1 MTHATR
7 SCRIRNAGAAIALTG
22 AAGLASAC
30 GGDDA
35 KAASV
40 VSILDAGEGATTV
53 LPVPY
58 EVGQS
63 ASTSAT
69 FAAAIDINGAGADES
84 VSFAFQLDL
93 TSTVSEVDD
102 GGGSVVISTIE
113 DAEWL
118 EQPEGVD
125 DGLITDMVGLTYSES
140 YDAAGLAGSRELV
153 NDEELSDD
161 QRQAAEDMLEQS
173 ESVAFEF
180 PVEPVA
186 VGATWTSDTTIS
198 SNGLEF
204 PATYHYELVSLDD
217 ESFVIDVTYD
227 SPVDTDVDGM
237 NVTGRI
243 SGSGSITGAVD
254 NPLELAYQIEQDANI
269 SAEDDGDSIDMQMTI
284 TFDNAVIGAA
294 DGSVDSTD
302 HSATGTTA
310 PN

>member
-1 MTHATR
+1 M
-7 SCRIRNAGAAIALTG
+7 
-22 AAGLASAC
+22 
-30 GGDDA
+30 
-35 KAASV
+35 
-40 VSILDAGEGATTV
+40 
-53 LPVPY
+53 
-58 EVGQS
+58 
-63 ASTSAT
+63 
-69 FAAAIDINGAGADES
+69 
-84 VSFAFQLDL
+84 
-93 TSTVSEVDD
+93 SEVAQD
-102 GGGSVVISTIE
+102 GGGVVISTIE
-113 DAEWL
+113 GAEWL
-118 EQPEGVD
+118 EQPDGLD
-125 DGLITDMVGLTYSES
+125 DGLITDLVGLTYSES
-140 YDAAGLAGSRELV
+140 FDASGVAGSRELV

-161 QRQAAEDMLEQS
+161 QREAAEEIIEQS

-180 PVEPVA
+180 PDSAVA
-186 VGATWTSDTTIS
+186 VGAIWTSDTTVS

-254 NPLELAYQIEQDANI
+254 NPLELAYQIEQDADVA
-269 SAEDDGDSIDMQMTI
+269 AEIDGDSLDMQMTI
-284 TFDNAVIGAA
+284 TFDNAVTGAA